1 MRNAK
6 NSLWEE
12 TSRVVLVRAEKH
24 MVANPDVRV
33 TSLEQAGVQ
42 TKTEDCD
49 CFPILHGDPMFRKSF
64 CIAVLVSSLILSI
77 PSLAQDSP
85 ASVGATHPELHAVHV
100 FDEKVTIGGLLNIG
114 KSKFGERRLIPI
126 TGGTFKGPDIEGVVV
141 PGGADWQL
149 TRPDGDTELN
159 ARYTLKTNDGFL
171 IQVVNHVLLH
181 TPKNKDDKAGPYAR
195 SVLDFEAPSDSPYDW
210 LNHSIFLGTLTI
222 PQPVP
227 KDNPYVVIGVYRL
240 R

>member
-1 MRNAK
+1 MSVSGQDNGQSEHKTKDA
-6 NSLWEE
+6 
-12 TSRVVLVRAEKH
+12 RVL
-24 MVANPDVRV
+24 
-33 TSLEQAGVQ
+33 
-42 TKTEDCD
+42 
-49 CFPILHGDPMFRKSF
+49 PILHGDPMCRKSF
-64 CIAVLVSSLILSI
+64 YIAVLLSTLSVVFSI
-77 PSLAQDSP
+77 PTLSQDSP
-85 ASVGATHPELHAVHV
+85 GSAEAAHVELRAEHV

-126 TGGTFKGPDIEGVVV
+126 TGGSFKGANIEGVVV

-171 IQVVNHVLLH
+171 IQVINHVLLH
-181 TPKNKDDKAGPYAR
+181 TPKNKDEKAGPYAR

-222 PQPVP
+222 PQQMP